1 MLDRS
6 VAIKQSSLFVGP
18 VGAVILAFIFLVNF
32 SFAEQLAGQ
41 IKWTR
46 HLIPL
51 PHKIEVSGSIPLSP
65 RGVSLSL
72 PDTDSEL
79 LHTVADLLRPF
90 AQGGGFEIRG
100 VLTSGDCPADFK
112 QSLRSLPNADQAY
125 AIRPALQNKR
135 FSGLI
140 LAANT
145 PLGLLYAA
153 RTLAQL
159 IQPSVSQSGPFEIPE
174 LSVLDWPDLA
184 ERGEWGGN
192 AAQDL
197 AWLADRKLNVVE
209 VHSQLGFSDD
219 GSPIA
224 SLNKG
229 LLDQASRLGIKIV
242 PIILHMEQL
251 AGTGLFKFHPEVTAT
266 AEPGKPLPTDYTPAV
281 CFSQP
286 KTAELLSG
294 WMEQLLSLPGVNE
307 VDVWLSETDNR
318 CFCPLCTGHDPFVL
332 ETQGIIRAFEKA
344 RAGRES
350 AALRILLTQASY
362 DSNDKVLETVR
373 PDTKIIYYD
382 GGRTYD
388 SSHRPMIYPLLEK
401 HSRSGRW
408 LGVYPQLTNSW
419 RTVFPFTGPQF
430 IQARMREFVDKGLR
444 SFIGYATP
452 SNRYY
457 EFNVTAAAEWSWNSR
472 GRTPREFAEAYAVH
486 AGFRNPEKFAQWA
499 ETIGPVGW
507 KLAGS
512 RPVEKL
518 IFGAGGLVFVN
529 GQIIQGSLA
538 EALKQLE
545 FGGEMLGEFESEKD
559 FEDTVSEAI
568 KALELAKKINE
579 PSVIYESQCVLGVL
593 GIMSSLRKVTGALTL
608 ADERQKRER
617 LARTFAELDDAARG
631 LTGSVYGWGMTVN
644 PMPRNRLASRF
655 RDTVDFAGHIADSE
669 LTIGRNLG
677 LPDPNSPY
685 RSRQVLEWK
694 DGDFERSSRVTLWA
708 DVSGLLSGPGE
719 YDVTLRFQAGASGVA
734 THGVALLFGKDR
746 DTARFIDEDR
756 WDFHIGRFDRYV
768 DYWLTLPKKASRA
781 EQIGDRYFLR
791 IELTGPDMSAPADR
805 RTSHGIVTLR
815 KSWRS

>member
-1 MLDRS
+1 MKCLNDPAKLIGS
-6 VAIKQSSLFVGP
+6 
-18 VGAVILAFIFLVNF
+18 VILACVLLVAI
-32 SFAEQLAGQ
+32 SGDDRTAGQ
-41 IKWTR
+41 KNWTR

-51 PHKIEVSGSIPLSP
+51 PHKIEVNGSIRLSP
-65 RGVSLSL
+65 QGVSLSL
-72 PDTDSEL
+72 PEMDSPL
-79 LHTVADLLRPF
+79 LQTAAGILRPF
-90 AQGGGFEIRG
+90 AQGRGFEIRG
-100 VLTSGDCPADFK
+100 VLTSGDCPDDLK
-112 QSLRSLPNADQAY
+112 ESLQSLPNEDQAY
-125 AIRPALQNKR
+125 AIRPILQNKR

-140 LAANT
+140 LAAHT
-145 PLGLLYAA
+145 PLGLLYAV

-159 IQPSVSQSGPFEIPE
+159 IQSSRSPSGPFEIPK

-197 AWLADRKLNVVE
+197 AWLAERKLNVVE

-219 GSPIA
+219 GSPKA

-251 AGTGLFKFHPEVTAT
+251 AGTGLFRFHPEVAAT

-281 CFSQP
+281 CFSQA

-294 WMEQLLSLPGVNE
+294 WMGQLLSLPGVNE

-318 CFCPLCTGHDPFVL
+318 CFCPLCTGHEPFVL
-332 ETQGIIRAFEKA
+332 ETQGILRGFDKA
-344 RAGRES
+344 RPERES

-373 PDTKIIYYD
+373 PDTKVIFYD

-388 SSHRPMIYPLLEK
+388 SSHRPMIYSLLEK
-401 HSRSGRW
+401 YSRSGRW

-472 GRTPREFAEAYAVH
+472 GRTPREFAEAYAVR
-486 AGFRNPEKFAQWA
+486 AGFQNPEKFAQWA

-529 GQIIQGSLA
+529 GQIIQGRLA
-538 EALKQLE
+538 EALQELE

-559 FEDTVSEAI
+559 FGDTVSEAK
-568 KALELAKKINE
+568 KALELAKKIDE
-579 PSVIYESQCVLGVL
+579 PAVIYESQSVLGIL
-593 GIMSSLRKVTGALTL
+593 DIMSSLRKVAGAATL
-608 ADERQKRER
+608 ADERLKRER
-617 LARTFAELDDAARG
+617 LAWTFAELDDAARG
-631 LTGSVYGWGMTVN
+631 LTGSIYGWGMTVN

-655 RDTVDFAGHIADSE
+655 RDTVDFAGHTADSE
-669 LTIGRNLG
+669 QTMGRNLG
-677 LPDPNSPY
+677 LPDPNLPY
-685 RSRQVLEWK
+685 RSRQVLTWK
-694 DGDFERSSRVTLWA
+694 DGDFERSSQVTLWA
-708 DVSGLLSGPGE
+708 DVSGHLSGPGE
-719 YDVTLRFQAGASGVA
+719 YDVTLRFQDGASGVA
-734 THGVALLFGKDR
+734 THNVALLYGKDR
-746 DTARFIDEDR
+746 DTARLIDEDR

-768 DYWLTLPKKASRA
+768 DYWLTLPKKASWA

-791 IELTGPDMSAPADR
+791 IKLTGPDMSAPADR
-805 RTSHGIVTLR
+805 RTCQGIVTLR